1 MLLHI
6 SDQSSE
12 TLQEQ
17 IIGQIRARIL
27 SGDLP
32 ADYSLPSIRALAK
45 DLRVSVIT
53 VQRAYDH
60 LLNEELIY
68 SRRGKG
74 FFVTSLEQ
82 NDKSALAQQRFAQQ
96 LRSTIETATRDGLS
110 KAEIQK
116 IFNQILQSGDS
127 NA

>member
-6 SDQSSE
+6 SQQSSE

-17 IIGQIRARIL
+17 IIGQVRARIL

-96 LRSTIETATRDGLS
+96 LRCTIETATRDGLS
-110 KAEIQK
+110 RAEIQK
-116 IFNQILQSGDS
+116 VFNEILQSGDS